1 MLGDLDAAR
10 RGLAVAVAA
19 LGSVEGR
26 RPRLFLGYTRAL
38 IAVAEGDDE
47 AAAAEL
53 DATLAGEPIGPEIVD
68 TLRVLLG
75 VVYVLLPERRDEL
88 RSLPVG
94 PDQRTAFAVAETFV
108 RSREG
113 VAPDRPVEC
122 EQALSV
128 LGLRW
133 TLELAC
139 RTDDAMATVLTDRF
153 GPAVRD
159 TLRAWAAEGRTGGS
173 RAAGAATCLRT
184 LPFPPAA
191 AVYLRVLGPTTLE
204 RDGDA
209 VRDPDWRRERVRSL
223 LLLLVA
229 RRRISREVAAT
240 TLWPDLDAEAA
251 GGNLRVTLRYL
262 NKVLEPDRAAGD
274 ATWFVRAEGD
284 ALRLADEQLG
294 VDAWELEAALDDAAV
309 LDGAGAPSVALSRYE
324 EALALWRGEYMA
336 DVYDDWA
343 AAERD
348 RLRSR
353 FLAASVRSGE
363 LLLGTGDVDRAL
375 VVGTRAVEVEPWSE
389 AAHRLVMA
397 AHLARGD
404 RAGARRALDRC
415 AAALDE
421 LGVEP
426 EEPTVM
432 LERAILLPRSDG

>member
-1 MLGDLDAAR
+1 LD
-10 RGLAVAVAA
+10 
-19 LGSVEGR
+19 
-26 RPRLFLGYTRAL
+26 
-38 IAVAEGDDE
+38 
-47 AAAAEL
+47 
-53 DATLAGEPIGPEIVD
+53 GEPIGPEIVD

-75 VVYVLLPERRDEL
+75 VLYVVLPERRSEL
-88 RSLPVG
+88 RALPVG
-94 PDQRTAFAVAETFV
+94 PDQRAAFAMAETFV
-108 RSREG
+108 RSRAG
-113 VAPDRPVEC
+113 VAPNHPVDGER
-122 EQALSV
+122 ALSV

-139 RTDDAMATVLTDRF
+139 RTDDDALASVLAERF
-153 GPAVRD
+153 GPVVRE
-159 TLRAWAAEGRTGGS
+159 TLRAWAGERDAAGT
-173 RAAGAATCLRT
+173 RAAGAAARLRS

-191 AVYLRVLGPTTLE
+191 ALYLRVLGPTTLE
-204 RDGDA
+204 RGGEA

-229 RRRISREVAAT
+229 RRRISREMAAA
-240 TLWPDLDAEAA
+240 TLWPDLGAEAA
-251 GGNLRVTLRYL
+251 SGNLRVTLRYL
-262 NKVLEPDRAAGD
+262 NKVLEPDRSAGD

-284 ALRLADEQLG
+284 VLRLADEQLG
-294 VDAWELEAALDDAAV
+294 VDAWELEAALDEAAA
-309 LDGAGAPSVALSRYE
+309 LDGAGAPSAALPRYE
-324 EALALWRGEYMA
+324 EALALWRGDYMA

-343 AAERD
+343 TAERD

-353 FLAASVRSGE
+353 FLAASVRAGE

-426 EEPTVM
+426 EEATVM
-432 LERAILLPRSDG
+432 LERAILLPRSGG